1 VDAQLRRAV
10 VVQDPRDPR
19 LVNAQLRRAVVVQD
33 PRNPRPVQIDSFVF
47 FAS

>member
-1 VDAQLRRAV
+1 

-19 LVNAQLRRAVVVQD
+19 LVDAQLRRAVVVQD